1 MYLAVYK
8 PIGASSKTFLK
19 SNGNIFMT
27 KEQLIL
33 SIRSMCNANPLSLE
47 IYDVGEPKKVELSY
61 NIENVED

>member
-8 PIGASSKTFLK
+8 PFGAPSKTFLK

-33 SIRSMCNANPLSLE
+33 SIRSMCNANPLTLD
-47 IYDVGEPKKVELSY
+47 IYDVGEPKQVKLDY
-61 NIENVED
+61 NIENMED

>member
-33 SIRSMCNANPLSLE
+33 SIKSMCNANPLTLE
-47 IYDVGEPKKVELSY
+47 IYDVGDPKKVKLNY
-61 NIENVED
+61 DIENMED